1 VTAIPRPA
9 SADLLVTNAT
19 FLTMKPGETEPFVGH
34 MVVNGG
40 KVAAIAAG
48 SPVSGVTA
56 TATLDAANK
65 IVIPGIVSAHSHLHQ
80 SALRGLG
87 ANLNTGEWRKA
98 VHVYSVPAT
107 DDDLYWFTL
116 HGALGH
122 LLHGV
127 TSVFN
132 FGYNIRVG
140 DYNAPQLQAL
150 LDSGMRFIHAYAHT
164 RSVPV
169 EQQHKAFLRYYEFA
183 KPHMN
188 DPAWL
193 RLAISGDG
201 GSLEYA
207 KFDKSL
213 MDQFGAL
220 NQAHF
225 LSEAYRL
232 MNDGRRLG
240 KEEVQKQ
247 FRNFIDAG
255 TLGPDQFF
263 GHFIH
268 TNDEIVTQT
277 AGAGSGMSWQPLSNG
292 RLGSGIADIPK
303 YLKHGLKIGMGVD
316 GEASADIADPFENMR
331 MGLYF
336 IRASYGHASIMGA
349 FDVLRMS
356 TMGSAEVMG
365 VADKVGSLEVGKFAD
380 FVVITPPSPVFDASA
395 TVVFSVNNANID
407 AVYVGG
413 EKLVD
418 RLALTQS
425 DEAKT
430 NSEVEARIGRLR
442 SIAAAR

>member
-1 VTAIPRPA
+1 VTATPRPA

-98 VHVYSVPAT
+98 VHVYSVLAT

-277 AGAGSGMSWQPLSNG
+277 AAAGSGMSWQPLSNG

-336 IRASYGHASIMGA
+336 IRASYGHASIMEA